1 LLDKG
6 LAGRLYS
13 AREVGS
19 TPMREDARHVVALQR
34 AIGSVRRGRMSRKIL
49 GLFSGVLV
57 VLFAGSAALAQTAS
71 PAGMKL
77 YAFSSGGL
85 TIAKS
90 ALQSGAPS
98 TQITVPVG
106 FFLVRHPKGNFLFD
120 TGNNDKIISDPS
132 YWGPFIKG
140 LTPERGPDVAIDTQL
155 KKIGVSPDDIKYV
168 AVGHMHL
175 DHGGNVCKFPKAIFL
190 VQGAEMK
197 NAAWPEPGTAGPY
210 IPGDVACLRN
220 DLGESLPNKFKM
232 DQLTGDLDV
241 FGDGSVVLKAWSGH
255 TPGSQMAIVRLPK
268 TGTVILTS
276 DNVYFSEN
284 VTKNLLPDISLAY
297 NPTGILN
304 AYEYIRMLQGR
315 ENASFMTAHD
325 PDGPAGKARTT
336 HAPQVFE

>member
-1 LLDKG
+1 
-6 LAGRLYS
+6 
-13 AREVGS
+13 
-19 TPMREDARHVVALQR
+19 
-34 AIGSVRRGRMSRKIL
+34 
-49 GLFSGVLV
+49 
-57 VLFAGSAALAQTAS
+57 
-71 PAGMKL
+71 MKM

-90 ALQSGAPS
+90 ALQSGAS
-98 TQITVPVG
+98 TNPITVPVG
-106 FFLVRHPKGNFLFD
+106 FFVVRHPKGNFLFD

-155 KKIGVSPDDIKYV
+155 KKIGLSPDDIKYV

-175 DHGGNVCKFPKAIFL
+175 DHGGNVCKFPKATLL
-190 VQGAEMK
+190 VQKDEMK

-220 DLGESLPNKFKM
+220 DLGEALPNKFKM
-232 DQLTGDLDV
+232 EQLTGDLDV
-241 FGDGSVVLKAWSGH
+241 FGDGSVVVKSWPGH

-268 TGTVILTS
+268 TGTVVLTS

-297 NPTGILN
+297 YPAGILN

-325 PDGPAGKARTT
+325 PDGPAGKARSTK
-336 HAPQVFE
+336 APQMFE

>member
-1 LLDKG
+1 MHRRTTG
-6 LAGRLYS
+6 LISR
-13 AREVGS
+13 V
-19 TPMREDARHVVALQR
+19 VVAL
-34 AIGSVRRGRMSRKIL
+34 
-49 GLFSGVLV
+49 LV
-57 VLFAGSAALAQTAS
+57 VGLVSMSQAAG

-98 TQITVPVG
+98 TQVTVPVG
-106 FFLVRHPKGNFLFD
+106 FFVVTHPKGNFLFD
-120 TGNNDKIISDPS
+120 TGNNDKIINDPS
-132 YWGPFIKG
+132 YWGPFIKS

-155 KKIGVSPDDIKYV
+155 KKINLTPDDIKYV

-175 DHGGNVCKFPKAIFL
+175 DHGGNVCKFSKATFL
-190 VQGAEMK
+190 VQKDEMK

-220 DLGESLPNKFKM
+220 DLGEALPNKFKM
-232 DQLTGDLDV
+232 EQLTEDLDV
-241 FGDGSVVLKAWSGH
+241 FGDSSVVLKRWPGH
-255 TPGSQMAIVRLPK
+255 TPGSQMAVVRLPK

-284 VTKNLLPDISLAY
+284 VTKNLLPDVSLAY
-297 NPTGILN
+297 NPTGILG
-304 AYEYIRMLQGR
+304 AYEFIRMLQGR

-325 PDGPAGKARTT
+325 LDGPANKARTS